1 MGWNVVARTP
11 VPLWAPI
18 ITDADYFTLSGMLL
32 PYSHQSHIH
41 LSTFLPLHL
50 CVHPSST
57 FPPTSIPFL
66 PALNFRLTCSLS
78 FIFFSPSCAF
88 SQMSGHFAFH
98 LFISIPPDHAFH
110 YFHQSATVSWGHSF
124 TIVLSKPSTLS
135 LKTKVF
141 KCKWKVNWTGYWRTW
156 LQNSRLLTRQSN
168 P

>member
-1 MGWNVVARTP
+1 MECSGENTRSLVSTYYHRCRLFHPIWDAFALFASITYPSIHFSTSSP
-11 VPLWAPI
+11 VCPPI
-18 ITDADYFTLSGMLL
+18 QHF
-32 PYSHQSHIH
+32 
-41 LSTFLPLHL
+41 STNLYTI
-50 CVHPSST
+50 PSCIK
-57 FPPTSIPFL
+57 FPFNLQPF
-66 PALNFRLTCSLS
+66 
-78 FIFFSPSCAF
+78 IYFFSSSCAF